1 MKRTDRKSACPV
13 NFSLEILGDQ
23 WSMLIVRDI
32 ALFGRHT
39 FKDFLEAGERITT
52 SVLSDRLANLT
63 KHGIIRK
70 EPHPSDGRRDHY
82 FLTGKG
88 IDLIPAILE
97 LMAWGTGYDAKSSG
111 HRKESFVERIRTERG
126 AVIEEV
132 KEKVR
137 KGGAAFVE
145 KTNGE

>member
-13 NFSLEILGDQ
+13 NFSLEILGDP
-23 WSMLIVRDI
+23 WSMLIIRDI

-39 FKDFLEAGERITT
+39 FKEFLEAGERITT
-52 SVLSDRLANLT
+52 SVLTNRLSNLM

-82 FLTGKG
+82 FLTEKG
-88 IDLIPAILE
+88 IDLIPTILE
-97 LMAWGTGYDAKSSG
+97 LMAWGTGYDPKSTG
-111 HRKESFVERIRTERG
+111 HRKASFVARLNNERG
-126 AVIEEV
+126 AVMEEI

-137 KGGAAFVE
+137 KGGAAFVG
-145 KTNGE
+145 KND